1 MDTNIILVEDLT
13 KKIKQQTIVDHLNF
27 NVGNGDIYGLLGPN
41 GAGKSTTIKMILGLV
56 SPTSGRVQ
64 IYGNDISIEK
74 NKILDKM
81 GAMIEAPCFY
91 DYMSGYKNLEIYINL
106 YNLPKTRI
114 NEVMTLVGLEKAANK
129 KVSQYSLGMKQ
140 RLAIA
145 RAFINDPEI
154 VILDEPTNG
163 LDPIGV
169 VEIRNLI
176 KKLSQVNKKTFIISS
191 HNLSEIQ
198 EMCDKVAI
206 INKGKLVAQGE
217 VSDLLE
223 SKYDE
228 YIIKVKSALEVK
240 SILEK
245 LMIVRYIEINNN
257 EIHVQIDKGTI
268 GIINKELINN
278 NIEIQSISKTE
289 RNLESFFLSVL

>member
-27 NVGNGDIYGLLGPN
+27 NVENGDIYGLLGPN

-56 SPTSGRVQ
+56 SPTSGRVR
-64 IYGNDISIEK
+64 ICGNDISIEK
-74 NKILDKM
+74 NNVLDKM

-91 DYMSGYKNLEIYINL
+91 DYMTGYKNLEIYINL
-106 YNLPKTRI
+106 YDLPKTRI

-129 KVSQYSLGMKQ
+129 KVRQYSLGMKQ

-145 RAFINDPEI
+145 RAFINDPDI

-240 SILEK
+240 NILEK
-245 LMIVRYIEINNN
+245 LMFVRYIEINNN